1 MGKDY
6 LSQIPLLQSEERC
19 PKSGVVGEK
28 EFLNFMI
35 NRYCESGVETDSYL
49 FQLLI
54 RIGT

>member
-6 LSQIPLLQSEERC
+6 LSQIPRLQSEERC